1 MFEFIKLQYILGK
14 ITKAQVQG
22 FVPKFITAEQAVEI
36 ISYKEI

>member
-22 FVPKFITAEQAVEI
+22 FVPKFISAEQAVEI
-36 ISYKEI
+36 IGGK